1 MLKLC
6 YEFNSFV
13 YGFILADSTICNKSA
28 IKKSL
33 TENTFSK
40 NFSAAKDGK
49 LANETQLQNF

>member
-1 MLKLC
+1 MC
-6 YEFNSFV
+6 DEFISFV